1 MAAGAT
7 SSSLS
12 RARGKLCGWGQ
23 FERRVARAAEA
34 EMVRCTGAFESEN
47 SLIILG
53 KKKGEKNIDKV
64 EEFV

>member
-1 MAAGAT
+1 M
-7 SSSLS
+7 
-12 RARGKLCGWGQ
+12 
-23 FERRVARAAEA
+23 ARAAEA